1 MTNVAQA
8 PDAPTGASG
17 PPRSFRIES
26 MVFVA
31 LLIVLSIGILISA
44 STIRDSVASAS
55 AIGARAFPYAVGGLM
70 LIASVALLIG
80 QLRGK
85 YGEPDGGEDVDLESG
100 TSWVTVGIVGVAFLS
115 LLVTIPYLGW
125 PLAVTILFSGA
136 SIALGAKRWWM
147 AIIIGAIIGVVT
159 QVAFAVGLSLSLP
172 ATGVFTSW
180 IGL

>member
-17 PPRSFRIES
+17 APRSFRIES

-31 LLIVLSIGILISA
+31 LLIALSVGILISA
-44 STIRDSVASAS
+44 TTIREPVGSAS

-70 LIASVALLIG
+70 LLASVALLIA

-100 TSWVTVGIVGVAFLS
+100 TSWVTVGIVGIAFLS

-125 PLAVTILFSGA
+125 PIAVTILFAGA
-136 SIALGAKRWWM
+136 ATALGAKRWWM
-147 AIIIGAIIGVVT
+147 TIIVGAIMGIVT
-159 QVAFAVGLSLSLP
+159 QVAFAVGLNLSLP

-180 IGL
+180 IGI